1 MTTKAVIS
9 SLDAELRIIDASAG
23 DLRQAIA
30 RYQVSGRAE
39 DLEAV
44 RMVAKDL
51 GEALV
56 DFGSSAYDKGKD

>member
-1 MTTKAVIS
+1 MTTKSIS

-30 RYQVSGRAE
+30 RYQASGHAE

-44 RMVAKDL
+44 RTVAKDL
-51 GEALV
+51 GKALV
-56 DFGSSAYDKGKD
+56 DFGASAYDGD